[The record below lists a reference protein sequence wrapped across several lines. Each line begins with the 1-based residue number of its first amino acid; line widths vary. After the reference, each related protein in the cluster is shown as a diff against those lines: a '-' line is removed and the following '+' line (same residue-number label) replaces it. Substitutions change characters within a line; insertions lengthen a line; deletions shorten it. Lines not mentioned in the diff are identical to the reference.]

1 MSVLMFLL
9 AAGRDFLFPSIE
21 DNFYLS
27 YILYVCVCVCV
38 CVWRC
43 VCVCDIVC
51 VCLCVCVCVVCFFQT
66 FNHS

>member
-9 AAGRDFLFPSIE
+9 AAGRDFLSPSIE

-38 CVWRC
+38 CGD
-43 VCVCDIVC
+43 VCVCAILC
-51 VCLCVCVCVVCFFQT
+51 VYVCVCVYV
-66 FNHS
+66 

>member
-27 YILYVCVCVCV
+27 YTLYVCVCVCV
-38 CVWRC
+38 CVEMC
-43 VCVCDIVC
+43 VCVRYCVCLFVC
-51 VCLCVCVCVVCFFQT
+51 VCMCSVFLSDV
-66 FNHS
+66 